1 MKVVTRFLRRLDH
14 GQITMT
20 LPKGEQLVSVRKRL
34 FFPDSSLLS
43 EFNPRNIKHMPAV
56 KFIERLD
63 S

>member
-1 MKVVTRFLRRLDH
+1 MNAYY
-14 GQITMT
+14 
-20 LPKGEQLVSVRKRL
+20 LVSIRKRL

-43 EFNPRNIKHMPAV
+43 EFNPRNIKYMPAV